1 MWPTPQCVHS
11 LSHEWIGLTLFTIYC
26 DDNHTFY
33 DFKLPYL
40 RGTNDVDYVWLI
52 CALLVLVGNI
62 SVLVWRC
69 TRRSDQRNSVPSIL
83 IINLATADLLLGI
96 QMLLYLFLIA
106 WPCSVFSHETVV
118 IVFCDVSAWL
128 QMVSTMMSS
137 VTTTTIAFYF
147 VISLT
152 CSSHCSRKC
161 IVALL
166 LSEWMLLSC
175 VSCSLAYSTDSFDLD
190 FESIQCLPV
199 SVTMLFYGGVMDFLL
214 LIAVILYIFLLV
226 KIKKTRKSSQCFSHS
241 CSNSAYFHCLCILP
255 LLGNILGIIFL
266 VAVALRNVL

>member
-1 MWPTPQCVHS
+1 M
-11 LSHEWIGLTLFTIYC
+11 
-26 DDNHTFY
+26 
-33 DFKLPYL
+33 
-40 RGTNDVDYVWLI
+40 
-52 CALLVLVGNI
+52 
-62 SVLVWRC
+62 LVWRC

-175 VSCSLAYSTDSFDLD
+175 VSCSLAIINASSIDPD

-199 SVTMLFYGGVMDFLL
+199 SVTMLFYGGVIDFLL
-214 LIAVILYIFLLV
+214 LIAVILYVVLLV
-226 KIKKTRKSSQCFSHS
+226 KIKKQGNRPSASATVAQIQLIFIAFASFLCWGISMALSSLLRWPYGTYYDQYGVVAIHWYSRYCLSLS
-241 CSNSAYFHCLCILP
+241 SNL
-255 LLGNILGIIFL
+255 
-266 VAVALRNVL
+266 